1 MIEEF
6 ISKDQDIV
14 KHANT
19 RYLKTLVLLPFLGL
33 WLVILFYSIIYHEGR
48 HRRNKLDRVIE
59 GLSYMSTAS
68 IIVSV
73 LACIG
78 VTVLFILS
86 SRHYFR
92 NREIV
97 VGLKF
102 NDRTN
107 EITITTKT
115 IVDKEYVRTHKY
127 SELVLEKNHLSDG
140 ITPPMYN
147 TLTFVKGK
155 YLVGHIYL
163 DHFTWDSGTL
173 SEIRMKLNNSIR

>member
-6 ISKDQDIV
+6 ISQDQDIV

-19 RYLKTLVLLPFLGL
+19 RYLKTFVLLPFFGL
-33 WLVILFYSIIYHEGR
+33 WMVILIYSIIYHEGR

-59 GLSYMSTAS
+59 GLSYMSATS
-68 IIVSV
+68 IIISI

-102 NDRTN
+102 NDQTH
-107 EITITTKT
+107 EVTITTKT
-115 IVDKEYVRTHKY
+115 IVGKEYVRTHKY
-127 SELVLEKNHLSDG
+127 SELVLEKNNLSDG
-140 ITPPMYN
+140 ITSIYN
-147 TLTFVKGK
+147 TLTFVKGQ
-155 YLVGHIYL
+155 YLAGHIYL

-173 SEIRMKLNNSIR
+173 SEIRAKLSSSIR